1 MERAAQAARFH
12 VRSKPPGVPGA
23 TDGRLIAPNL
33 QNDKEIK
40 PLKRKAPKPDYAC
53 QINASRP

>member
-53 QINASRP
+53 QISG